1 MKILVTACFVLVAL
15 AGQAQAELSYG
26 LRAQGWVDDL
36 SQCTATIGQGLQL
49 EAPMAD
55 RWTLVLGASQFN
67 QSSET
72 NSEPRD
78 TQIIHVQPE
87 VRLYPMGERG
97 KRMGL
102 FLGPNLSVSSVNT
115 KASSFG
121 GEARTIEQNEL
132 TFGAGVTTGFK
143 AHLGGRLYT
152 GMQATLNYVINEHGS
167 SEAQGFGGV
176 SLGYRFGR

>member
-1 MKILVTACFVLVAL
+1 MRILVTACFVLVAL

-26 LRAQGWVDDL
+26 LRAQGWVNDP

-67 QSSET
+67 QSSDT
-72 NSEPRD
+72 NSD

-87 VRLYPMGERG
+87 VRVYPMGERG

-102 FLGPNLSVSSVNT
+102 FLGPNLS
-115 KASSFG
+115 
-121 GEARTIEQNEL
+121 L
-132 TFGAGVTTGFK
+132 
-143 AHLGGRLYT
+143 
-152 GMQATLNYVINEHGS
+152 
-167 SEAQGFGGV
+167 
-176 SLGYRFGR
+176 SLIHI

>member
-1 MKILVTACFVLVAL
+1 MRIVVTACFVLVAL

-26 LRAQGWVDDL
+26 LRAQGWVNDL
-36 SQCTATIGQGLQL
+36 SQCNAIIGQGLQL

-55 RWTLVLGASQFN
+55 RWTLVLGASQFS
-67 QSSET
+67 QSSDT
-72 NSEPRD
+72 NSETRD

-87 VRLYPMGERG
+87 VRLYPWGTWQAHGPVFGSQPVGE
-97 KRMGL
+97 
-102 FLGPNLSVSSVNT
+102 LGQHYGHELR
-115 KASSFG
+115 

-132 TFGAGVTTGFK
+132 IFGAGVTTGFK
-143 AHLGGRLYT
+143 AHLGGRFYT
-152 GMQATLNYVINEHGS
+152 GMQATLNYVMNEHGS

>member
-1 MKILVTACFVLVAL
+1 MRILATACFVLVAL

-26 LRAQGWVDDL
+26 LRAQGWVNDL

-67 QSSET
+67 QSSGT
-72 NSEPRD
+72 NSD

-87 VRLYPMGERG
+87 VRVYPMGERG

-115 KASSFG
+115 TAMSFG

-132 TFGAGVTTGFK
+132 IFGAGVTTGFK
-143 AHLGGRLYT
+143 AHLGGRFYT
-152 GMQATLNYVINEHGS
+152 GMQATLNYVMNEHGS

>member
-1 MKILVTACFVLVAL
+1 MRILVTACFVLVAL

-26 LRAQGWVDDL
+26 LRAQGWVNDL
-36 SQCTATIGQGLQL
+36 SQCNATIGQGLQL

-55 RWTLVLGASQFN
+55 RWTLVLGASQFS
-67 QSSET
+67 QSSDI
-72 NSEPRD
+72 NSETRD

-87 VRLYPMGERG
+87 VRVYPMGERG

-115 KASSFG
+115 TAMSFG

-132 TFGAGVTTGFK
+132 IFGAGVTTGFK
-143 AHLGGRLYT
+143 AHLGGRFYT
-152 GMQATLNYVINEHGS
+152 GMQATLNYVMNEHGS
-167 SEAQGFGGV
+167 SGAQGFGGV

>member
-1 MKILVTACFVLVAL
+1 M
-15 AGQAQAELSYG
+15 AGQAQAGLSYG

-55 RWTLVLGASQFN
+55 RWTLVLGVSQFN
-67 QSSET
+67 QSAET
-72 NSEPRD
+72 NSDPRD

-143 AHLGGRLYT
+143 AHLGGHLYT
-152 GMQATLNYVINEHGS
+152 GMQATLNYVINEHRS

>member
-36 SQCTATIGQGLQL
+36 SQCTATIGQGLQF

-72 NSEPRD
+72 NSDPRD
-78 TQIIHVQPE
+78 PQIIHVQPE

-97 KRMGL
+97 KRMG
-102 FLGPNLSVSSVNT
+102 FIFRS
-115 KASSFG
+115 
-121 GEARTIEQNEL
+121 Q
-132 TFGAGVTTGFK
+132 
-143 AHLGGRLYT
+143 
-152 GMQATLNYVINEHGS
+152 
-167 SEAQGFGGV
+167 
-176 SLGYRFGR
+176 SLGEFGQHQGQ